1 MDEAVKHQP
10 YNKSSGYPTRSIDSG
25 ALKLFQASLPDA
37 KLWRNILTAISTL
50 VEEADFNASPEG
62 IKLRS
67 MDPSHV
73 AMVDFEWPKSAFEK
87 FTCSEPK
94 KIRVN
99 LGSMLKLLK
108 RTKSDETLE
117 ISYDDATKKVGLL
130 LKGKITKRFAL
141 PTLES
146 VEEEVPTPKI
156 VFNSKVKMT
165 TESLRDVIED
175 AQSISDNVRLETT
188 PEKFLVSTSTELSS
202 ANMEIEKGSE
212 AMLEMNVKEPSKAT
226 FNLNYLAN
234 IVRAGSSASEIVT
247 MEFSTNN
254 PIKVEFEMP
263 QQGRLLYYLAPRIEA
278 E

>member
-1 MDEAVKHQP
+1 VV
-10 YNKSSGYPTRSIDSG
+10 N
-25 ALKLFQASLPDA
+25 LFQASLSDA

-50 VEEADFNASPEG
+50 VEEADFNTSSEG

-73 AMVDFEWPKSAFEK
+73 AMVDFELPKSAFEK
-87 FTCSEPK
+87 FDCTEPN

-108 RTKSDETLE
+108 RAKSEETLE
-117 ISYDDATKKVGLL
+117 ISYDNATKKISLI
-130 LKGKITKRFAL
+130 LKGRITKRFTL

-165 TESLRDVIED
+165 AESFRDVVED
-175 AQSISDNVRLETT
+175 AQTISDNVRLETT
-188 PEKFLVSTSTELSS
+188 PDKFLVSTSTELSS

-212 AMLEMNVKEPSKAT
+212 AMLEMDVKEPSKAT

-234 IVRAGSSASEIVT
+234 IIRAGSGMSEIVT
-247 MEFSTNN
+247 MEFSTNM

-263 QQGRLLYYLAPRIEA
+263 QQGHLLYYLAPRIEA